1 MYEYISGII
10 TICLI
15 YVISNV
21 GLAIFTG
28 FTGLFSLG
36 HAAFFAIGAYTAA
49 ILTYFYNVNF
59 YIALLLGGVMSGLVA
74 FVIGYP
80 TIRAKLRSDYFAI
93 ATLGFGEATRVILEN
108 LKITQGARGL
118 PGIAN
123 YTTLPKV
130 AIIAAIVIWIASN
143 FVRSRQG
150 REAIAVREDFVAAE
164 MMGIN
169 IFAVR
174 LRSLIFS
181 AVCGGIA
188 GGLFAHYI
196 SFIQPSMFTSYLS
209 TQMIASVVAG
219 GMGSITGPVLATVL
233 FISIPEI
240 LRVASIWRLV
250 AYGLLLVLIMT
261 FRPQGLFGYKEITI
275 SGCGRVYNRLR
286 QRMAERKS
294 KPHGSTDDK
303 PPFLNKK

>member
-1 MYEYISGII
+1 MFEYIKGII

-21 GLAIFTG
+21 GLSIFTG

-59 YIALLLGGVMSGLVA
+59 YLALILGGIMSGFVA
-74 FVIGYP
+74 FLIGYP
-80 TIRAKLRSDYFAI
+80 TLRAKLRSDYFAI
-93 ATLGFGEATRVILEN
+93 ATLGFGEAIRVLLEN
-108 LKITQGARGL
+108 LSITQGARGL
-118 PGIAN
+118 PGIAS

-130 AIIAAIVIWIASN
+130 AIIAVIVVFIAKN
-143 FVRSRQG
+143 FIHSRQG
-150 REAIAVREDFVAAE
+150 RAAIAVREDFVAAE

-181 AVCGGIA
+181 AVCGGVA

-209 TQMIASVVAG
+209 TQMTASVVAG
-219 GMGSITGPVLATVL
+219 GMGSITGPILATII
-233 FISIPEI
+233 FIAVPEV
-240 LRVASIWRLV
+240 LRVANIWRLV

-261 FRPQGLFGYKEITI
+261 FRPQGLLGYKEINF
-275 SGCGRVYNRLR
+275 SGFHKYYSRLL
-286 QRMAERKS
+286 KLI
-294 KPHGSTDDK
+294 G
-303 PPFLNKK
+303 KK

>member
-1 MYEYISGII
+1 MGYYISGIL

-21 GLAIFTG
+21 GLSVFTG

-36 HAAFFAIGAYTAA
+36 HAAFFAVGAYTAA

-59 YIALLLGGVMSGLVA
+59 YLALLAGGLMSGLVA
-74 FVIGYP
+74 LVIGYP
-80 TIRAKLRSDYFAI
+80 TLRAKLRSDYFAI
-93 ATLGFGEATRVILEN
+93 ATLGFGEAIRVLLEN
-108 LKITQGARGL
+108 LSITQGARGL

-123 YTTLPKV
+123 YATLPV
-130 AIIAAIVIWIASN
+130 VAAITVITVWIAVN
-143 FVRSRQG
+143 FTHSRQG

-209 TQMIASVVAG
+209 TQMTASVVAG
-219 GMGSITGPVLATVL
+219 GMGSITGTVLATII
-233 FISIPEI
+233 FIAIPEI

-261 FRPQGLFGYKEITI
+261 FRPQGLFGYREL
-275 SGCGRVYNRLR
+275 SLGRSWKYLR
-286 QRMAERKS
+286 ENTLMRAKGRK
-294 KPHGSTDDK
+294 
-303 PPFLNKK
+303 